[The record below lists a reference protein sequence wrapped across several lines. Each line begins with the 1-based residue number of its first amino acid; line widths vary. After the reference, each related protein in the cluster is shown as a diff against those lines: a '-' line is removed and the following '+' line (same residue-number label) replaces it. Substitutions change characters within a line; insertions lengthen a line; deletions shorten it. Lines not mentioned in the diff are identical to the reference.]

1 MSNNTNEP
9 IYLTDKV
16 DMFAAGLIL
25 YELCSNFK
33 TQHQRIQK
41 FAMLKTQRKLP
52 TEFDQMPEEKA
63 IIMNLTDAD
72 PKKRLSAHYLLN
84 SPLFDRWSFEL
95 KQ

>member
-1 MSNNTNEP
+1 VC
-9 IYLTDKV
+9 LTDKV

-41 FAMLKTQRKLP
+41 FSQLRTERKLDD
-52 TEFDQMPEEKA
+52 ELFKSMPEEKD
-63 IIMNLTDAD
+63 IILNLTDPD
-72 PKKRLSAHYLLN
+72 PNKRSSAIYLLN
-84 SPLFDRWSFEL
+84 SKTFQAWSFEA